1 MPDKPTIERYESS
14 NGALIF
20 RLPLEVF
27 SAYYAFA
34 HLIVVD
40 GKQILVDVGS
50 GFGASHGDLLKGF
63 ERVRDEFGPPVALNK
78 VERIIVTHGHVDHFG
93 GLRQAIEAA
102 PNAQVAVHELDK
114 AVLINY
120 DERVLVTSKGMTDFL
135 QRSGVPADRRKRL
148 MDMYMLGKRAF
159 KSVTVDQTL
168 RDGDVIDDLLKVIHV
183 PGHTPG
189 LMMLQVD
196 DVLLTADHILPQT
209 SVALAPESLMPYT
222 GVGHYL
228 ESVLKA
234 RQVQNVRVALGGHEE
249 AMEDFAEAARR
260 TYDSSL
266 EKIERLRDQCGE
278 PSTIYELACRIYG
291 EMEGYGELLKLTQT
305 GARIEYLN
313 QRGQVMIENLDALE
327 LEESP
332 VLRYRRT

>member
-1 MPDKPTIERYESS
+1 MPEKPNIERYEAS

-27 SAYYAFA
+27 SAYFAFA
-34 HLIVVD
+34 HLIIVD
-40 GKQILVDVGS
+40 GKQTLVDVGS

-63 ERVRDEFGPPVALNK
+63 ERVRNEFGTRVALGD
-78 VERIIVTHGHVDHFG
+78 VDRIIVTHGHVDHFG
-93 GLRQAIEAA
+93 GLTQAIEAA
-102 PNAQVAVHELDK
+102 PKAKVAVHELDK

-135 QRSGVPADRRKRL
+135 QRSGVPADRRRRL

-159 KSVTVDQTL
+159 KSVSVDQTL
-168 RDGDVIDDLLKVIHV
+168 RDGDVIDGLLKVVHV

-209 SVALAPESLMPYT
+209 SVALAPESLMAYT

-234 RQVQNVRVALGGHEE
+234 RQVQGVRLALGGHEE
-249 AMEDFAEAARR
+249 AMDDFAEVARK
-260 TYDSSL
+260 TYESSL
-266 EKIERLRDQCGE
+266 EKIDRLRDVCGRH
-278 PSTIYELACRIYG
+278 YELACRICG
-291 EMEGYGELLKLTQT
+291 EMRVRRASQADADRCTH
-305 GARIEYLN
+305 EYLN
-313 QRGQVMIENLDALE
+313 QRG
-327 LEESP
+327 
-332 VLRYRRT
+332 R